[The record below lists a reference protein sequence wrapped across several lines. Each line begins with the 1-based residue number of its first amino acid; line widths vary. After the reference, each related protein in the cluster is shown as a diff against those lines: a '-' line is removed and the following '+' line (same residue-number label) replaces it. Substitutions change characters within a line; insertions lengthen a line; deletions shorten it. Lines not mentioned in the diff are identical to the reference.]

1 MYWGGGLM
9 NMFLRILLQSPR
21 AIGFVFMM
29 MIVATT
35 TMLRAPGED
44 LKDRG
49 EASNPWGK
57 NASSGSSTRAYSAKP
72 SGNASYDRSG
82 NSFEASERAK
92 DEAYRRQVIRE
103 MREEYEAQN
112 GPVDTGNGY

>member
-1 MYWGGGLM
+1 
-9 NMFLRILLQSPR
+9 MFLRILIQSPR
-21 AIGFVFMM
+21 ALGFVFMM
-29 MIVATT
+29 VLAITT
-35 TMLRAPGED
+35 TMLRTPGD
-44 LKDRG
+44 VSKDRG

-57 NASSGSSTRAYSAKP
+57 NASSGSSSRAYAAKSQSSA
-72 SGNASYDRSG
+72 SFNRGGD
-82 NSFEASERAK
+82 SFEASERAK